1 MPANPKG
8 HQVTKSL
15 LTLLMCVLLG
25 AAGQLFLKT
34 GVTNASAALGAASLS
49 LPLMARSPA
58 TVFLNPFVLVGFAC
72 YGLSSVLWLV
82 LMSRYPLSLI
92 YPMIALGYVFVT
104 LGSIVFFK
112 DRPNAFVWLALLLI
126 VSGVS
131 LLARAGSAR

>member
-1 MPANPKG
+1 M
-8 HQVTKSL
+8 TKSL

-72 YGLSSVLWLV
+72 
-82 LMSRYPLSLI
+82 
-92 YPMIALGYVFVT
+92 
-104 LGSIVFFK
+104 
-112 DRPNAFVWLALLLI
+112 
-126 VSGVS
+126 
-131 LLARAGSAR
+131 

>member
-1 MPANPKG
+1 
-8 HQVTKSL
+8 
-15 LTLLMCVLLG
+15 MCVLLG
-25 AAGQLFLKT
+25 AAGQLLLKT
-34 GVTNASAALGAASLS
+34 GVTNVSAALGAASLN

-58 TVFLNPFVLVGFAC
+58 TVFLNPFVLAGFAC

-131 LLARAGSAR
+131 LLAKAGGPR

>member
-1 MPANPKG
+1 M
-8 HQVTKSL
+8 TRSL

-49 LPLMARSPA
+49 LPLMAKSPA
-58 TVFLNPFVLVGFAC
+58 TVFLNPFVVVGFAC

-104 LGSIVFFK
+104 LGSVVFFK
-112 DRPNAFVWLALLLI
+112 DRPNAFVWLALALI
-126 VSGVS
+126 VTGVS
-131 LLARAGSAR
+131 LLAKAGGSK